1 MTASDQAR
9 SGGGQ
14 APGTAR
20 TAWLTAHGRHPWAT
34 ISSLLSGCTCAWA
47 DLDGFHAGP
56 PPAGPPLATHL
67 WAWSPDRLLRIRLD
81 GSDGIAAELH
91 LTNPGNGE
99 PVQVTERETATW
111 PPGEG
116 RVSAED
122 KWRGA
127 GSTHL
132 PGRRAHAA
140 GIRPPRPGR
149 RPGRPDRPGQLRPG
163 MAKSQGGPGA

>member
-34 ISSLLSGCTCAWA
+34 ISSFLSGCTCAWA

-91 LTNPGNGE
+91 LTDPGIGE
-99 PVQVTERETATW
+99 PVQVTERDTATW

-116 RVSAED
+116 RVSADD
-122 KWRGA
+122 KWRGRAVRIYQVA
-127 GSTHL
+127 GLMPLEFARLDQAGAPAGQTA
-132 PGRRAHAA
+132 PG
-140 GIRPPRPGR
+140 
-149 RPGRPDRPGQLRPG
+149 
-163 MAKSQGGPGA
+163 S

>member
-20 TAWLTAHGRHPWAT
+20 TAWLSAHGRHPWAT

-47 DLDGFHAGP
+47 DLDGFHSGP

-122 KWRGA
+122 KWRGRAVRIYQVA
-127 GSTHL
+127 GLMPLEFARLDQASAPAGQTA
-132 PGRRAHAA
+132 PG
-140 GIRPPRPGR
+140 
-149 RPGRPDRPGQLRPG
+149 
-163 MAKSQGGPGA
+163 S